1 MKRSEKNNV
10 KKIKKSKLN
19 RQYRKPEIQEV
30 EFTVKADP
38 GYAYGP
44 Y

>member
-10 KKIKKSKLN
+10 KKIVKPKLSKL
-19 RQYRKPEIQEV
+19 YKKPEIQEV

-38 GYAYGP
+38 APVYAP